1 MYIETVPNRNSKP
14 AILLRESR
22 REGKRVVKKTLLN
35 LTDWPKSVVQGLRR
49 LLAGENLVCVDDVF
63 AIERSLP
70 HGHVEAVLGCMRQLG
85 FDALLASRPC
95 RERDLLLA
103 MIAARVMDPCSK
115 LGTTR
120 LWTETTLARELGVA
134 HAHVNDL
141 YDALDWLLARQDG
154 IEKKLAGRHLGEG
167 AIAMYDVSNSYYEG
181 RTCPLAALGK
191 GRDGKR
197 GLPVIAYGL
206 MTDLE
211 GRPLAIQV
219 YPGNTGDPATMPD
232 QVEKLREDFG
242 LSRAVFVGDR
252 GMLTNARIECLR
264 EHPGLGWISALR
276 SGEIRKLVESGDI
289 QLTLFDEYDLA
300 EIASPEYPGERL
312 VACFNP
318 PLAEERRRT
327 RDELLAVTE
336 KDLRRIAA
344 EAARRTRKPMPDEEI
359 AAKVGKV
366 IGRYRMAKHFHW
378 SVSQGRLRWERK
390 EDSIEREKQLDGF
403 YVIRTS
409 ESRERL
415 SPENVV
421 RHYKALA
428 QVERAFRTLKG
439 VELRVRP
446 IFHRTED
453 HVPAHVFLCT
463 LAYYVEWHMRR
474 ALAPLL
480 FDDEELPEIRPR
492 RHPVAPAQASPSAK
506 RKKATH
512 LTPDGL
518 PVQSLQTL
526 LAALATRCRNTC
538 RTKTG
543 KNSYTF
549 DRLTEPTQLQARA
562 FELLAACTQ

>member
-35 LTDWPKSVVQGLRR
+35 LTDWPKSVVRGLRR

-141 YDALDWLLARQDG
+141 YDALDWLLARQDR

-378 SVSQGRLRWERK
+378 SVSRGRLRWERK

-474 ALAPLL
+474 ALVPLL

-526 LAALATRCRNTC
+526 LAALATQCRNTC

>member
-35 LTDWPKSVVQGLRR
+35 LTDWPKSVVRGLRR

-141 YDALDWLLARQDG
+141 YDALDWLLARQDR

-378 SVSQGRLRWERK
+378 SVSRGRLRWERK

>member
-35 LTDWPKSVVQGLRR
+35 LTDWPKSVVRGLRR

-141 YDALDWLLARQDG
+141 YDALDWLLARQDR

-378 SVSQGRLRWERK
+378 SVSRGRLRWERK

-453 HVPAHVFLCT
+453 HVRAHVFLCM